1 MSLRINFVLSKMKHN
16 IDSSSVN
23 WSLKYWY
30 KEKTIL
36 FQENKRQA
44 IDLRQ

>member
-1 MSLRINFVLSKMKHN
+1 MGLRINFLLSKMKHN
-16 IDSSSVN
+16 IDSSSVS
-23 WSLKYWY
+23 WSLNWY